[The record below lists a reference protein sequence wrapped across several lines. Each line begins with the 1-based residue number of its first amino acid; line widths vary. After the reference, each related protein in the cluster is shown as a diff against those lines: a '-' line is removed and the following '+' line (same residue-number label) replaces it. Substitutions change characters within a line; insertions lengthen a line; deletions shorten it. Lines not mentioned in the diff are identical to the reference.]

1 MNAVLLVLASL
12 ELRNGQEQGK
22 VVLWFSNCPLLA
34 LVMETNKGPV
44 FFFEWGGGGGGGQG
58 WFFRNLMILDKP
70 GKPTISKS
78 AGSTLSALFKV
89 KAVP

>member
-22 VVLWFSNCPLLA
+22 VVLWFSNCPLLG

-44 FFFEWGGGGGGGQG
+44 FFF
-58 WFFRNLMILDKP
+58 
-70 GKPTISKS
+70 
-78 AGSTLSALFKV
+78 
-89 KAVP
+89 

>member
-22 VVLWFSNCPLLA
+22 VVLWFSNCPLLG

-44 FFFEWGGGGGGGQG
+44 FFFFELGVGDTDD
-58 WFFRNLMILDKP
+58 FFRNLMILNKP
-70 GKPTISKS
+70 DNPTIFKS
-78 AGSTLSALFKV
+78 AGPILSALFKAKV
-89 KAVP
+89 VP

>member
-22 VVLWFSNCPLLA
+22 VVLWFSNCPLLG

-44 FFFEWGGGGGGGQG
+44 FFLELGGGGGGT
-58 WFFRNLMILDKP
+58 RMI
-70 GKPTISKS
+70 
-78 AGSTLSALFKV
+78 F
-89 KAVP
+89 